1 MIKTQ
6 HLRAPNRAM
15 TAKLLKIISC
25 QVISTLA
32 LQTLRTNYKKSHQP
46 TRLNKTKLDREKMTG
61 TDTDT
66 EF

>member
-15 TAKLLKIISC
+15 TAKPLKIISC

-32 LQTLRTNYKKSHQP
+32 LQTLRTTYKKSHQP
-46 TRLNKTKLDREKMTG
+46 TRFKQNQARQGKNDWH
-61 TDTDT
+61 
-66 EF
+66 